1 MSIATATRTI
11 TRAHTA
17 THLSNAMEGALVEI
31 LEHLGVSARS
41 LMAAWAGTYDPAIRQ
56 WIEEGSLSQL
66 VLECHRPDGEVEPI
80 FEFPVE
86 YSDDGAAALSHRHV
100 AQARL
105 WVKLNRV
112 PSGTAYKVVCQHQRT
127 PTSMP
132 GWTDGYRASTVGLRS
147 ITFGTLAAGPY
158 ATASIRAYTS

>member
-1 MSIATATRTI
+1 MTIATATRTI

-17 THLSNAMEGALVEI
+17 THLSNAIAGALAEI
-31 LEHLGVSARS
+31 LEHLGISARP
-41 LMAAWAGTYDPAIRQ
+41 LMTAWPATYDPAIRQ
-56 WIEEGSLSQL
+56 WIEEGSLSQM
-66 VLECHRPDGEVEPI
+66 VLECHRPNGKVEPI

-112 PSGTAYKVVCQHQRT
+112 PAGTTYKVICQHYGT

-132 GWTDGYRASTVGLRS
+132 GWSDGYRASTVGLRGV
-147 ITFGTLAAGPY
+147 TFGTLAAGPY
-158 ATASIRAYTS
+158 ASASIRAYTS